1 MQGVKTLWQA
11 NSPQIFVNVDN
22 EKARAF
28 NVSVADVYNTL
39 AATLGSY
46 YVNDFNKNG
55 RIYQVLLQA
64 EGSYRAKPDDIG
76 ALFVRSR
83 TNQMVPIRSLAE
95 VQFAAGPDSVERFN
109 AAPSIKILG
118 EAKPGYS
125 SGQAIAAMERT
136 VAEALPTDVGYGWAG
151 EAFQQKRSSSA
162 AGIALG
168 AGILM
173 IFLILAAQ
181 YEKWSLPLS
190 VLLALSFGIFGAFAA
205 VWLRRSLGGAFANDV
220 YFQIGLVTLLG
231 LSAKNAILIVEFAV
245 QKVHEGM
252 SPVAAALEAAR
263 LRFRP
268 ILMTSLAFILGV
280 VPLAFSSG
288 AGASARQSIGT
299 GVLGGMIA
307 ATIFA
312 VFLVPLFF
320 KVVNDWNLRSESADF
335 DYVGKVAPH
344 PVGHIAASTAEK

>member
-1 MQGVKTLWQA
+1 M
-11 NSPQIFVNVDN
+11 
-22 EKARAF
+22 
-28 NVSVADVYNTL
+28 
-39 AATLGSY
+39 
-46 YVNDFNKNG
+46 
-55 RIYQVLLQA
+55 LLQS

-83 TNQMVPIRSLAE
+83 TGQMVPIRSLAE
-95 VQFAAGPDSVERFN
+95 VQFASGPDSVERFN
-109 AAPSIKILG
+109 AAPAIKILG

-136 VAEALPTDVGYGWAG
+136 VAETLPTDVGYDWAG

-205 VWLRRSLGGAFANDV
+205 VWVRRSLGGAFANDV

-280 VPLAFSSG
+280 MPLAFSSG

-307 ATIFA
+307 ATVFA

-320 KVVNDWNLRSESADF
+320 KLVNDWHLRSKPADF

-344 PVGHIAASTAEK
+344 PVGHIAPSTAEK